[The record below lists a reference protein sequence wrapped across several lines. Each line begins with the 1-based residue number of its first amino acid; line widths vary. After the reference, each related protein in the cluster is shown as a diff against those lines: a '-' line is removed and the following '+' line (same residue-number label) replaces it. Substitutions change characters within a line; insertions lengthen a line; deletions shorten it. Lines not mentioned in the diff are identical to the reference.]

1 MNILIFILVLGL
13 LIFVHELGH
22 FLFAKLFGIRVDEFG
37 FGYPPKMFKLFRWKG
52 TDFTMNWIPFGG
64 FVKIFGEQASEKEL
78 SEEEKKV
85 SLEGQAKWK
94 QILVMSGGVIFNIL
108 FAWILIS
115 SLYLFS
121 SREVPVSFIPQY
133 HFDHTKFVVTHVEKN
148 FPAYEAGI
156 RPGDEIK
163 EYYSPREKVL
173 LKDEGIRDFSNF
185 IQRNAKTGDIGVIVY
200 RDGKVK
206 DIHIKPKWSEEG
218 KKSIVGVSA
227 VRVGEFSPNIFQA
240 FYYGG
245 IQTWE
250 MLKDVSVGFWS
261 LIRGKVA
268 LDTVSGP
275 VGVVKQVGEAAH
287 VGWHYLILFIAMLSI
302 NLAVLNFIPF
312 PALDGG
318 KIFFILIEMITRKK
332 IPDNVIVWIHGIGFF
347 ILIALMI
354 LITYRDIL
362 NL

>member
-1 MNILIFILVLGL
+1 
-13 LIFVHELGH
+13 
-22 FLFAKLFGIRVDEFG
+22 
-37 FGYPPKMFKLFRWKG
+37 
-52 TDFTMNWIPFGG
+52 
-64 FVKIFGEQASEKEL
+64 
-78 SEEEKKV
+78 
-85 SLEGQAKWK
+85 
-94 QILVMSGGVIFNIL
+94 
-108 FAWILIS
+108 
-115 SLYLFS
+115 
-121 SREVPVSFIPQY
+121 
-133 HFDHTKFVVTHVEKN
+133 
-148 FPAYEAGI
+148 
-156 RPGDEIK
+156 
-163 EYYSPREKVL
+163 
-173 LKDEGIRDFSNF
+173 
-185 IQRNAKTGDIGVIVY
+185 
-200 RDGKVK
+200 
-206 DIHIKPKWSEEG
+206 
-218 KKSIVGVSA
+218 
-227 VRVGEFSPNIFQA
+227 
-240 FYYGG
+240 
-245 IQTWE
+245 

-318 KIFFILIEMITRKK
+318 RIFFILIEMITRKK